1 MLDTGCSKA
10 ARSLVRYSRAVP
22 VSASSVPHYLA
33 VVLGFNTLI
42 AAALTAFGS
51 HGFLVNFVFSQCIGL
66 ITYLCID
73 IPRRALW
80 PAGSPSILG
89 LGGIVLGA
97 ALAGW
102 ILGHRL
108 GAFLLGEH
116 ALGALREPSTGI
128 GFFVLTAAAGIAGTW
143 LFWTRERA
151 ADLQRAATLAQL
163 RQLQAQV
170 EPHFLFNTLANLDA
184 LIAADPPRARLM
196 LRHLNEYLRASL
208 ATARSEAHT
217 LGGEFLMLRGYLE
230 ILSIRMGPRLSFV
243 LDLPASLEGE
253 PMPPMLLQPLVENAI
268 RHGLEPKIEG
278 GTVRVSAR
286 AEAGRLVLVVED
298 DGLGLDAAAQSSTA
312 GTGAGTRTLRE
323 RLQALHGSRAALL
336 LEAAPG
342 GGTRATVHLPRTTA
356 PAAQAPLSP

>member
-1 MLDTGCSKA
+1 MAAHGEACA
-10 ARSLVRYSRAVP
+10 ARQPVRYSRAVSA
-22 VSASSVPHYLA
+22 SASSVPRYLA

-51 HGFLVNFVFSQCIGL
+51 HGFLVNFVFSHCIGL

-80 PAGSPSILG
+80 PEGSPSVLG

-108 GAFLLGEH
+108 GAFLLGQH
-116 ALGALREPSTGI
+116 ALGALHEPSTDI

-151 ADLQRAATLAQL
+151 AELQRAATLAQL

-184 LIAADPPRARLM
+184 LIATDPPRARVM
-196 LRHLNEYLRASL
+196 LRHLNDYLRASL

-217 LGGEFLMLRGYLE
+217 LGGEFALLRGYLE
-230 ILSIRMGPRLSFV
+230 ILSIRMGPRLSFA
-243 LDLPASLEGE
+243 LELPEALAGE
-253 PMPPMLLQPLVENAI
+253 PLPPMLLQPLVENAI
-268 RHGLEPKIEG
+268 HHGLEPKVEG

-286 AEAGRLVLVVED
+286 AEAGMLVLVVED
-298 DGLGLDAAAQSSTA
+298 DGLGLEAAAQGGTA

-323 RLQALHGSRAALL
+323 RLQALHGHRASLT
-336 LEAAPG
+336 LEASPG
-342 GGTRATVHLPRTTA
+342 GGTRATVRVPRVAA
-356 PAAQAPLSP
+356 PAGA